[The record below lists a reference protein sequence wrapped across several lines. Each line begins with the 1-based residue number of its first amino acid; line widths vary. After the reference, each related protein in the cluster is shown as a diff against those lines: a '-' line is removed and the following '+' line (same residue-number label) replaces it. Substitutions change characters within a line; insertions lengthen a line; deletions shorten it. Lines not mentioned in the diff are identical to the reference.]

1 MIKFIV
7 IMISY
12 NQEKTINRAIN
23 SVLNQSRSEYSIQII
38 VSDDCSTDNTWN
50 IVKKYKDIFPD
61 IFTIKRNKINLG
73 IYDNYQSTYKYVAGD
88 MVLSLAGDD
97 EICSGYFLAIN
108 NYIKSQIL
116 DVQKDQFVILAD
128 HISVYPDGR
137 EFYHSNKYVKRYE
150 PKGLKIRG
158 IISNYSLSESVNNF
172 KCRHI
177 MKYKDEPGYLYTRES
192 MVDLQPY
199 LSTEKV
205 YHLAIPGVKYY
216 ASRGVSIT
224 LGENYFIKGK
234 SDFIKFILQTNIFK
248 SRPDREWLELELATT
263 YLLSNRNIY
272 SYVIIFIKILK
283 IIAQPYSLIIVKNK
297 IRQLLSKFHYSYKNR

>member
-1 MIKFIV
+1 MIKFTV

-137 EFYHSNKYVKRYE
+137 EFYHSNKYVKRY
-150 PKGLKIRG
+150 
-158 IISNYSLSESVNNF
+158 
-172 KCRHI
+172 
-177 MKYKDEPGYLYTRES
+177 
-192 MVDLQPY
+192 
-199 LSTEKV
+199 
-205 YHLAIPGVKYY
+205 
-216 ASRGVSIT
+216 
-224 LGENYFIKGK
+224 FI
-234 SDFIKFILQTNIFK
+234 N
-248 SRPDREWLELELATT
+248 
-263 YLLSNRNIY
+263 
-272 SYVIIFIKILK
+272 
-283 IIAQPYSLIIVKNK
+283 
-297 IRQLLSKFHYSYKNR
+297 

>member
-1 MIKFIV
+1 MIKFTV
-7 IMISY
+7 ILISY
-12 NQEKTINRAIN
+12 NQEKTIKRAID
-23 SVLNQSRSEYSIQII
+23 SILKQSRSEYSIQII

-50 IVKKYKDIFPD
+50 ILKKYKDSFPD

-73 IYDNYQSTYKYVAGD
+73 IYDNYQSTYKHVAGD

-108 NYIKSQIL
+108 SYIKSQIV
-116 DVQKDQFVILAD
+116 DAQKDRFVILAD

-137 EFYHSNKYVKRYE
+137 EFYHSNKHVKRYE

-158 IISNYSLSESVNNF
+158 IINNYSLSESVNNF

-177 MKYKDEPGYLYTRES
+177 MKYIDEPGYLYTRES

-199 LSTEKV
+199 LSAEKV

-216 ASRGVSIT
+216 ASIGVSIT
-224 LGENYFIKGK
+224 LDENYFIKGK
-234 SDFIKFILQTNIFK
+234 SDFIKHILQTNIFT
-248 SRPDREWLELELATT
+248 SRADREWLELELATISS
-263 YLLSNRNIY
+263 LNNGNIY
-272 SYVIIFIKILK
+272 SYVIYFIKILK
-283 IIAQPYSLIIVKNK
+283 NIAQPYSLIIVENK
-297 IRQLLSKFHYSYKNR
+297 IRRLLSKINYSYKNR